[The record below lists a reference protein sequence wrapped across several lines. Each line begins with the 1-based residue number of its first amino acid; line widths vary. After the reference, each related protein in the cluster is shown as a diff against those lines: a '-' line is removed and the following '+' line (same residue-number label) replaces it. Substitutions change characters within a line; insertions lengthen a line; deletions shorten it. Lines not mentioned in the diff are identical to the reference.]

1 MPKPRDR
8 SFALGATVFVV
19 AVIALGFYN
28 SGSPRVQ
35 RQMAIDRARVD
46 RLRAIVQEIHNRTAL
61 PASLEDIKLSYV
73 RITDPETDAVFEYHP
88 TDPTHYQL
96 CAVFNSESEDWQQ
109 KPNGGS
115 GWAHPA
121 GRYCYSLDLKTDPWR
136 MQ

>member
-73 RITDPETDAVFEYHP
+73 RITDPETDAVLNTIRP
-88 TDPTHYQL
+88 IRRTTNCVPSSTPKVRIGNRSQTD
-96 CAVFNSESEDWQQ
+96 
-109 KPNGGS
+109 G
-115 GWAHPA
+115 PA
-121 GRYCYSLDLKTDPWR
+121 GRIRPGGIVTRST
-136 MQ
+136 